1 MTGIIPEKVEEE
13 NEISMMSVHKAPRY
27 DYKEQEEL
35 YLKKLKESKCETPRS
50 QAKKQLRADLYK
62 QRKRKEEEEKPKT
75 ARKTPSTQKGGK
87 YVDLTRPKKT
97 EDKATMDRI
106 AADQDYGKQLQ
117 EKYHRKPIL
126 VTR

>member
-1 MTGIIPEKVEEE
+1 VEEE

-75 ARKTPSTQKGGK
+75 ARKTPSTQKNPVFLSPKGK
-87 YVDLTRPKKT
+87 LGKSREK
-97 EDKATMDRI
+97 ELKAMKGR
-106 AADQDYGKQLQ
+106 GL
-117 EKYHRKPIL
+117 EKALSPGLRKS
-126 VTR
+126 RN